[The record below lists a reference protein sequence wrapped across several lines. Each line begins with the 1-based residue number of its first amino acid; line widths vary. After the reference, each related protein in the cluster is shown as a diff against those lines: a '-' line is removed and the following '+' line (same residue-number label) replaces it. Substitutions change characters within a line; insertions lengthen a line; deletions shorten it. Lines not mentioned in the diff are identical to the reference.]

1 MLFEK
6 KKLLIHRLIW
16 GIAFAVSVIAVIA
29 MIIALIKPEP
39 ETQIELVSDSGYI
52 LEYWEYLEETEC
64 EIDIVFDGEVDN
76 GTLTVEFFDPEGD
89 SLGVYTESFYAF
101 GSRAEVL
108 YFVDGMVDSYR
119 IVDYYYTVYDY
130 GEFDSGLYYAV
141 VIVAWISFC
150 LLLMFIGALMLSCKV
165 YQFEGHQIIVY
176 AGFCHHYIK
185 IDDEKYDE
193 HNTILTFSPIN
204 MSCVVGEHHLEA
216 TVTLTNRISLK
227 IDGRLCDPV

>member
-1 MLFEK
+1 MF
-6 KKLLIHRLIW
+6 
-16 GIAFAVSVIAVIA
+16 
-29 MIIALIKPEP
+29 
-39 ETQIELVSDSGYI
+39 
-52 LEYWEYLEETEC
+52 
-64 EIDIVFDGEVDN
+64 FDGEVDS
-76 GTLTVEFFDPEGD
+76 GTLTVEFFDPEED
-89 SLGVYTESFYAF
+89 SLGIYTENYYVVDSK
-101 GSRAEVL
+101 AEVI

-119 IVDYYYTVYDY
+119 IVDYTVYDY
-130 GEFDSGLYYAV
+130 GEFDIGMYFAI

-165 YQFEGHQIIVY
+165 YQFDGHQIIVY

>member
-1 MLFEK
+1 M
-6 KKLLIHRLIW
+6 
-16 GIAFAVSVIAVIA
+16 
-29 MIIALIKPEP
+29 
-39 ETQIELVSDSGYI
+39 
-52 LEYWEYLEETEC
+52 EETEC
-64 EIDIVFDGEVDN
+64 EIDIVFDGEVDS
-76 GTLTVEFFDPEGD
+76 GTLTVEFFDPEED
-89 SLGVYTESFYAF
+89 SLGIYTESYYAVD
-101 GSRAEVL
+101 SKAEVI

-119 IVDYYYTVYDY
+119 IVDYTVYNY
-130 GEFDSGLYYAV
+130 GEFDIGMYFAI

-165 YQFEGHQIIVY
+165 YQFDGHQIIVY

>member
-64 EIDIVFDGEVDN
+64 EIDIVFDGEVDS
-76 GTLTVEFFDPEGD
+76 GTLTVEFFDPEED
-89 SLGVYTESFYAF
+89 SLGVYTESFYVVD
-101 GSRAEVL
+101 SKAEVI

-119 IVDYYYTVYDY
+119 IVDYTVYDY
-130 GEFDSGLYYAV
+130 GEFDIGMYFATA
-141 VIVAWISFC
+141 IVAWISFC

>member
-64 EIDIVFDGEVDN
+64 EIDIVFDGEVDS
-76 GTLTVEFFDPEGD
+76 GTLTVEFFDPEED
-89 SLGVYTESFYAF
+89 SLGVYTESYYAVD
-101 GSRAEVL
+101 SKAEVI

-119 IVDYYYTVYDY
+119 IVDYTVYDY
-130 GEFDSGLYYAV
+130 GELDIGMYFAT
-141 VIVAWISFC
+141 VIVVWISLC
-150 LLLMFIGALMLSCKV
+150 LLLMFIGALMLSCNV
-165 YQFEGHQIIVY
+165 YQFDGHQIIVY

>member
-64 EIDIVFDGEVDN
+64 EIDIVFDGEVDS
-76 GTLTVEFFDPEGD
+76 GTLTVEFFDPEED
-89 SLGVYTESFYAF
+89 SLGVYTESYYAVD
-101 GSRAEVL
+101 SKAEVI

-119 IVDYYYTVYDY
+119 IVDYTVYDY
-130 GEFDSGLYYAV
+130 GEFDIGMYFAT
-141 VIVAWISFC
+141 VIAAWISFC